1 MPFSGTFC
9 LSSALFLWLST
20 RCRSTLSRRVT
31 DTLSSAHRSDRT
43 VTIRA
48 ICTASAGFKAGR
60 GGRCTLYIVRSW
72 YGCLDFPYRSTVVVG
87 ALGTGV
93 ALVLLSYMTG
103 GIAC

>member
-9 LSSALFLWLST
+9 LSSAPFLWLST
-20 RCRSTLSRRVT
+20 TLTLSRRVT
-31 DTLSSAHRSDRT
+31 DTLSLAHRSDRT

-48 ICTASAGFKAGR
+48 ICTASVGFKAGR
-60 GGRCTLYIVRSW
+60 GGRCTLYIERSW
-72 YGCLDFPYRSTVVVG
+72 YGCLDFLYRSTVVVG